1 MLLVCAMDKQLQ
13 DLWRAA
19 GAVCARAYA
28 PYSGFKV
35 GAALLADD
43 GAIYAGGNVENIAY
57 PQGWCAETSALA
69 QMVAAG
75 GRRVLAV
82 AVYAESTQLIVPCGG
97 CRQKLSEFAAGDAI
111 VYSCNA
117 SGVREQFRLYELLP
131 HSFSS
136 LQQD

>member
-1 MLLVCAMDKQLQ
+1 MNGMEHKLPS
-13 DLWRAA
+13 LWQAAA
-19 GAVCARAYA
+19 GVWPRAYA

-35 GAALLADD
+35 GAAILADD

-82 AVYAESTQLIVPCGG
+82 AVYAESTQVIVPCGG
-97 CRQKLSEFAAGDAI
+97 CRQKLSEFAAGDVVI
-111 VYSCNA
+111 YSCNA
-117 SGVREQFRLYELLP
+117 SGVRQQLRLDELLP

-136 LQQD
+136 LQQG

>member
-1 MLLVCAMDKQLQ
+1 MAADQRLQ

-19 GAVCARAYA
+19 AEVHARAYA
-28 PYSGFKV
+28 PYSGFNV

-43 GAIYAGGNVENIAY
+43 GSIYAGCNVENIAY

-69 QMVAAG
+69 RMVAAG

-82 AVYAESTQLIVPCGG
+82 AVYADSTQLIVPCGG
-97 CRQKLSEFAAGDAI
+97 CRQKLSEFATGDVI

-117 SGVREQFRLYELLP
+117 DGVRQQFRLDELLP

>member
-1 MLLVCAMDKQLQ
+1 MISNQHAQ
-13 DLWRAA
+13 DLWQAA
-19 GAVCARAYA
+19 AAVCERAYA
-28 PYSGFKV
+28 PYSGFNV
-35 GAALLADD
+35 GAALLAED
-43 GAIYAGGNVENIAY
+43 GAIYSGGNVENIAY
-57 PQGWCAETSALA
+57 PQGWCAETSAIA

-97 CRQKLSEFAAGDAI
+97 CRQKLSEFAKGDVI

-117 SGVREQFRLYELLP
+117 SGVRQQFRLDELLP
-131 HSFSS
+131 YSFSS